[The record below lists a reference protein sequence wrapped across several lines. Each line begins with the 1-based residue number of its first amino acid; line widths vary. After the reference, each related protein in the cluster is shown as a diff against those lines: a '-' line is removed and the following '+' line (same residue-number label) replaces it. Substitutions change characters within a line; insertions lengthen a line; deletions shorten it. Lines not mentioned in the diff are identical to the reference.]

1 MALFNK
7 LFFPSSSSSSSP
19 ASTPSTNNNNKRNNN
34 QSFHSKNY
42 ISQFPFDA
50 GQVRVLLFRECDSR
64 GRRLL
69 FDSNALQKVTLKDF
83 EIRLSTAHKIIDENI
98 SVNSDINSGKHQF
111 KSQSNGYVE
120 AADGCLYKH
129 NRPSMA
135 DIPTVGEMVFGAL
148 AMSFRGTALKVHWLR
163 SPPRMLCSQVFLSP
177 MNNIA
182 NSATP
187 HHVSAGHLTPRN
199 SITSDHS
206 SVDGFSMNS
215 FSMLGVDRKNSDISD
230 RIGDKFTNPL
240 DVPDANV
247 NLTAKRYSATYS
259 TGDSGYSGGTTSN
272 DQWTITTGSLSYQY
286 SNRSSLGSV
295 ISDPESMRKFSLDSS
310 YLASATQSSNMSS
323 DGSLQRRISRNLLT
337 SFENQ
342 NSLSDFIGFL
352 SDNNFHSTPQ
362 TGGGSE
368 GCVAPQNR
376 RCSVANESRSNP
388 EIGRRREMAYAHKMN
403 RRPRLGLAVCI
414 TMSESFEDE
423 MEMFCSEHIALLE
436 SMLSRLRISSEKAY
450 INHKEFLKIMVH
462 AWQATTQWLLDLFK
476 APRINVPVWLSIT
489 TSGSK
494 YSKSVADRFVH
505 ELCSLLSVADTK
517 NTNFFVS
524 TVLTAILTHHLGW
537 VSTISNFKSPSKSSA
552 AAIEQRAKLLEVSQK
567 YPYNVLWAQIGDLYG
582 AVGTPPKLSRT
593 IIYGTEKLPTERL
606 LNILTYFIRCGE
618 IRRTSK
624 SEDFNKEVINDI
636 IMNQTNDEASAKH
649 NSNINANNVF
659 PSSNTAMSTTKSL
672 GLTRAS
678 SCKNNLSE
686 LCNSN
691 EDSIELPQEL
701 NISRMNDIPNVLAFR
716 DSRLVKQELR
726 IGNYMMDPGI
736 VKGSLTNLR
745 QEDHY
750 KDRIKLTITT
760 PDNIEMTVEPTE
772 TEDPGV
778 VEAIEIEAGD
788 DVVRNTK
795 TSAFFWAPAVKEGV
809 SCSDLHKLPMN
820 QKLSKRSTSFN
831 NLRGIPPSGE
841 SSCRSEYS
849 ELKPISEKHIS
860 LSDLI
865 TENSIGKGNRLAWGV
880 EPIRETISSEIEVK
894 YFDDQKT
901 TADKEV
907 ENNESKGVVFV
918 LGDNEPLVNIKRST
932 EDLAENNVPS
942 QSTESLSLSSTSKK
956 PICPHHPHHNSHKKH
971 SGVKFDFVQYP
982 QIYANY
988 MKNKNLSDYD
998 FMEKPQKFEMFGGPS
1013 AVAVAGTSALSAAA
1027 TAAAS
1032 AAKED
1037 VSLTSE
1043 FCEFCQNSTNG
1054 NKSYQTPSNA
1064 TELEF
1069 DTDDDHSVYNNQPAI
1084 ESNNDP
1090 KSSAS
1095 VSTIEARNIK
1105 LKKVKKQSDMNLV
1118 VLPVPGSK
1126 EQQIADDA
1134 VAKCDIKLKA
1144 GFIPSLFL
1152 NINDHYVSDMVLQGT
1167 SAPPHKWEL
1176 SLREDLALATHSA
1189 SLISTPAENVAVI
1202 ADMENW
1208 DVKIVSS
1215 QNQTIPFSSVVSG
1228 PVGMSQLV
1236 ASMLETVYTMNSSGI
1251 PAYECLSFLESK
1263 LQEIYMHS
1271 ESLASF
1277 LLATDFCS
1285 LSAVTTALNLT
1296 ENDVPLLLSVA
1307 SIHTPQISKKC
1318 GISFR

>member
-7 LFFPSSSSSSSP
+7 LFFPSSSSSP
-19 ASTPSTNNNNKRNNN
+19 AATPSSANNNNKRNNN
-34 QSFHSKNY
+34 QSIHSKNY

-98 SVNSDINSGKHQF
+98 SVNSDINGGKHHF
-111 KSQSNGYVE
+111 KGQSNGYVE

-177 MNNIA
+177 MSSIT
-182 NSATP
+182 NSTTP
-187 HHVSAGHLTPRN
+187 HHISAGHLTPRN

-215 FSMLGVDRKNSDISD
+215 FSMLNVDRKNSDISE
-230 RIGDKFTNPL
+230 RIGDRFTNPL

-247 NLTAKRYSATYS
+247 NITAKRYSATYS

-272 DQWTITTGSLSYQY
+272 DQWTVTTGSLSYQY
-286 SNRSSLGSV
+286 STRSSLGSV

-310 YLASATQSSNMSS
+310 YLASATQGSNMSS

-342 NSLSDFIGFL
+342 NSLNDFIGFL

-362 TGGGSE
+362 TSGGSE
-368 GCVAPQNR
+368 GCVASQYR
-376 RCSVANESRSNP
+376 RTSVANESRSNP
-388 EIGRRREMAYAHKMN
+388 EIGRRRDVSYSHKMM

-436 SMLSRLRISSEKAY
+436 SMLGRLRISSEKAY

-505 ELCSLLSVADTK
+505 ELCSLLSMADTK

-537 VSTISNFKSPSKSSA
+537 VSTISNFNTPTKSSA

-624 SEDFNKEVINDI
+624 CEDFNKEVINDI
-636 IMNQTNDEASAKH
+636 IMNQSNDQASAKN
-649 NSNINANNVF
+649 NSNINANSFF
-659 PSSNTAMSTTKSL
+659 PISNKASSSTKGL
-672 GLTRAS
+672 GGLTRTS
-678 SCKNNLSE
+678 SCKTNLTE
-686 LCNSN
+686 MCGSN
-691 EDSIELPQEL
+691 DDEIEFPQEL

-726 IGNYMMDPGI
+726 IGNYLMDPGI
-736 VKGSLTNLR
+736 MKGSLSNLR
-745 QEDHY
+745 QEDRC
-750 KDRIKLTITT
+750 KERIKLTVTT

-772 TEDPGV
+772 TEDAGV
-778 VEAIEIEAGD
+778 VEAIEIEPSEEVGQK
-788 DVVRNTK
+788 N

-809 SCSDLHKLPMN
+809 SCNDLHKLPMN
-820 QKLSKRSTSFN
+820 RKLGKRSTSFN
-831 NLRGIPPSGE
+831 SLRGMPQSE
-841 SSCRSEYS
+841 SSNSGVFS
-849 ELKPISEKHIS
+849 ELKPINEKHIS

-880 EPIRETISSEIEVK
+880 ETIRETTTSENEVK
-894 YFDDQKT
+894 YFDDQKIISE
-901 TADKEV
+901 KEQEH
-907 ENNESKGVVFV
+907 ENKGVVFV

-932 EDLAENNVPS
+932 EDLAEEVISS
-942 QSTESLSLSSTSKK
+942 QSEALSSSSSSRK

-998 FMEKPQKFEMFGGPS
+998 FMEKPQKFDMFGGS
-1013 AVAVAGTSALSAAA
+1013 SAVAGTSALSAAA
-1027 TAAAS
+1027 AAAAS
-1032 AAKED
+1032 AAAATSAAKED
-1037 VSLTSE
+1037 ISLTSE

-1084 ESNNDP
+1084 ESNSDP

-1095 VSTIEARNIK
+1095 VSSIETRNIK
-1105 LKKVKKQSDMNLV
+1105 MIKVRKPTDVNLV
-1118 VLPVPGSK
+1118 VLPVPGIK
-1126 EQQIADDA
+1126 EQQMEEDA

-1152 NINDHYVSDMVLQGT
+1152 SINDHYVSDMVLQGT

-1176 SLREDLALATHSA
+1176 NVREDLALATHSG

-1208 DVKIVSS
+1208 DVKIISS

-1296 ENDVPLLLSVA
+1296 ENDVPLLLSIA
-1307 SIHTPQISKKC
+1307 SIHTPQITKKC